1 MSTDVTTDHAGQH
14 TPGARFPIELT
25 RRIVARYGAAVAS
38 ESLDT
43 VESSA
48 TESADVFTDPIR
60 FEVERHQLFRCTP
73 QVVGWTGEVRG
84 PHSYVAKD
92 VAGVQVLITRDGDGT
107 LRAFRNACP
116 HRGAQVAAGCGEA
129 RRLSC
134 PYHAWTFDLA
144 GKLVG
149 QPESWAF
156 DDCDP
161 AGFDLRALPVADVA
175 GLLVVGLEPDVDP
188 AHALDD
194 IAAELTWCG
203 YADHEIVATQSYTV
217 AANWKLVVDI
227 NLEVYHVASLHRE
240 SLHPLVA
247 NHTVNDTFGRHAR
260 HAFPTRA
267 AAELVGRPEH
277 EWPSPA
283 PISVVHT
290 LFPSTVVLETP
301 VSSQMFR
308 IYPGRHVG
316 ETVIHL
322 AEASLHPVTSDE
334 ERQGRLFGF
343 DYTKRILE
351 MEDFPAAEQSQR
363 GAESGLDRFTFGRL
377 EPMLQHWHAVWR
389 RALDGGA
396 G

>member
-1 MSTDVTTDHAGQH
+1 MTTDVTTSTTHQPA
-14 TPGARFPIELT
+14 PEARFPIELT
-25 RRIVARYGAAVAS
+25 RRIVARYAATDPS
-38 ESLDT
+38 EALDT
-43 VESSA
+43 VEASS
-48 TESADVFTDPIR
+48 TETADVFTDPIR
-60 FEVERHQLFRCTP
+60 FELERRQMFRRTP
-73 QVVGWTGEVRG
+73 QVVGWAGEVRT
-84 PHSYVAKD
+84 PNSYTTKD
-92 VAGVQVLITRDGDGT
+92 VAGVQVLITRDGDGV
-107 LRAFRNACP
+107 LRALRNACA
-116 HRGAQVAAGCGEA
+116 HRGAQVADGRGEA
-129 RRLSC
+129 RRLTC

-144 GKLVG
+144 GTLVG

-156 DDCDP
+156 ADCD
-161 AGFDLRALPVADVA
+161 ASTFDLRPLPIAEVA
-175 GLLVVGLEPDVDP
+175 GLLIVGLEPDVDP
-188 AHALDD
+188 SHALDE
-194 IAAELTWCG
+194 IAAELVWCG
-203 YADHEIVATQSYTV
+203 YGDHEVVATQSYTV

-247 NHTVNDTFGRHAR
+247 NHTVHDVFGRHAR

-267 AAELVGRPEH
+267 TSELVGLPETA
-277 EWPSPA
+277 WPSPA

-316 ETVIHL
+316 ETIIHL
-322 AEASLHPVTSDE
+322 AEASLHPVRSEE

-351 MEDFPAAEQSQR
+351 MEDFPAAERSQR
-363 GAESGLDRFTFGRL
+363 GAYSGLDRFTFGRL
-377 EPMLQHWHAVWR
+377 EAMLQHWHRVWR
-389 RALDGGA
+389 DALDGGA